1 MRAERMRKAQIN
13 SQVLVYI
20 LAIVITAI
28 ILIYGYKAINDI
40 RERANTIE
48 LITFKSDVRSAI
60 GTISSDYGSTRAKV
74 FKMPTGF
81 SELCFV
87 NYEFQPNE
95 AFAEVPNTL
104 SSEYRLIKD
113 RISSVMYDRAE
124 PMNAFLCPTC
134 KEQDYVG
141 NISLLD
147 ETGSEVAFRCFKP
160 SGGSLRLTL
169 EGRGDR
175 TQIS

>member
-1 MRAERMRKAQIN
+1 MRLAGMRKAQIN
-13 SQVLVYI
+13 SQILVYI
-20 LAIVITAI
+20 LAVVITAI

-40 RERANTIE
+40 RTSADTVE
-48 LITFKSDVRSAI
+48 LLTFKSDLRSAI
-60 GTISSDYGSTRAKV
+60 TTISSDYGSIKVKV
-74 FKMPTGF
+74 FRMPAGF

-95 AFAEVPNTL
+95 AFAEVPSTL

-113 RISSVMYDRAE
+113 RISSVMYDKVE
-124 PMNAFLCPTC
+124 SKNVFLCPTC

-141 NISLLD
+141 NITLLD
-147 ETGSEVAFRCFKP
+147 EEGSDVAFRCFHP

-169 EGRGDR
+169 EGQGDK